1 MAKQAKSENSKKK
14 TTVKGGLLKCKKT
27 VKIAKVV
34 KCKKTVEVVKI
45 ESEKKFLKNVEKP
58 IKIAPKKGE
67 TKKLHLKSKRDAPTD
82 SVLRYAPTSNRTK
95 NDARIR
101 RSFPPS
107 ASLTELPPEL
117 VAHIVG
123 FVFTRTTVMDLECTS
138 KRVHLLFRYMQIW
151 KAMGRYSFTGLTFR
165 LGNERE
171 WWGDPTSDLGCYEA
185 SQEETYRE
193 WKKRYLS
200 TCVNLGRF
208 RHPHDVPDG
217 VIRHLA
223 RDDMVVHTKFRIRG
237 KVCGF
242 PPFAPL
248 YWEVRITANCDNNSL
263 ALDDFEFGGKS
274 SLTFSPDTGAV
285 IKEYKVVEFP
295 RKVEGTFLRALSNL
309 KTPRFRGKVGVFVSK
324 GYIAFF
330 RKPYGGSWQSTGF
343 VCDFSWAKDACVCP
357 GIAFRDRGKYTVT
370 TSCIGGIPPFQPLMN
385 AAAYDKTYWLPM
397 TPWEAEDHQ

>member
-1 MAKQAKSENSKKK
+1 M
-14 TTVKGGLLKCKKT
+14 G
-27 VKIAKVV
+27 
-34 KCKKTVEVVKI
+34 
-45 ESEKKFLKNVEKP
+45 KNVKEP

-67 TKKLHLKSKRDAPTD
+67 TKKSHLKSKRVAPTD

-95 NDARIR
+95 KLDARIR
-101 RSFPPS
+101 RSFLPS

-123 FVFTRTTVMDLECTS
+123 FVFTRTTVMAMECTS

-151 KAMGRYSFTGLTFR
+151 QAMGRCSFTGLTFR

-171 WWGDPTSDLGCYEA
+171 WWGDPTSDPGCYEE

-193 WKKRYLS
+193 WKKRYLR
-200 TCVNLGRF
+200 TCVHLGRF

-217 VIRHLA
+217 VIRHVA
-223 RDDMVVHTKFRIRG
+223 RDDTVARTKFRVRG

-248 YWEVRITANCDNNSL
+248 YWEVSITANCDNNSL

-274 SLTFSPDTGAV
+274 SVTFSPDTGAV
-285 IKEYKVVEFP
+285 IKEHKVREFP
-295 RKVEGTFLRALSNL
+295 RRVEGSYLRALSDL
-309 KTPRFRGKVGVFVSK
+309 KTPRFRGKVGVYVAK

-330 RKPYGGSWQSTGF
+330 RKPYGGGWQSTGF
-343 VCDFSWAKDACVCP
+343 VCDFSWAKDACACP

-385 AAAYDKTYWLPM
+385 AAAFDTTYWIPM
-397 TPWEAEDHQ
+397 TPWEGDDH